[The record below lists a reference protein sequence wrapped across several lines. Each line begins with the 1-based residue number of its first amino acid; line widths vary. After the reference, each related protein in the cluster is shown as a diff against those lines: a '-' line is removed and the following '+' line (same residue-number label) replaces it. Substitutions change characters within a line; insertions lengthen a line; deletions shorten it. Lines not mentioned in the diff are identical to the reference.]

1 MKMNQE
7 SKILMIVK

>member
-7 SKILMIVK
+7 SKILMILK